1 MDQQTEL
8 HNDHDPNIINCDD
21 IPDTISITSTPEKL
35 KKTKKKRKRK
45 INIYNMDNLIITKKL
60 KLKKKKNKCVLSVNT
75 YEECSGS
82 IVRSAY
88 NVCRKDAYHKRIVP
102 ICLRDMCSDISSCC
116 RSTLSREYRNPNKSL
131 SSIALTDVFAC
142 NNLSYEDVSNGS
154 FSSDSEELDTLI
166 KRTKQRERQINHFYP
181 AREYTSTPLSKIE
194 YIPTPS
200 PYSIDT
206 DKKSIHSDTTME
218 LHPLSEAYSP
228 TTSLDAIH
236 MENDVANDR
245 TDINLPYS
253 STMIPDLIK
262 MGNMDYSPV
271 KNIGDDNVPYS
282 PTFTP
287 ESIAIDHVPSR
298 NMNAP
303 SIFSSVFVKMEN
315 LDNITTSNNLNGNE
329 KSSTMTPGLKMEK
342 PNSSNI
348 NDSFNMN
355 TFAKV
360 RYSPSSPTLTPDF
373 HKFAITTQMNTKNN
387 PNVANSAITAMIK
400 QGNIN
405 EYTINNYTN
414 SLNSSIFTED
424 LIKREPCEEY
434 NDHSSDTED
443 NMNNTIHCKNEKMM
457 LSKGDTAKV
466 IQMK

>member
-116 RSTLSREYRNPNKSL
+116 RSTLSR
-131 SSIALTDVFAC
+131 
-142 NNLSYEDVSNGS
+142 
-154 FSSDSEELDTLI
+154 
-166 KRTKQRERQINHFYP
+166 RERQINHFYP